1 MGRESASYFLTIP
14 PASADGVV
22 AALQEGGAQLVG
34 SDYTWIDLR
43 VCDPDRYWIDL
54 RLHRAPEVL
63 LEVRIA
69 LTNDEWSVRVPLEN
83 ALRVLPPGAAQSR
96 LRDED
101 GNDLGV
107 PAQDGWSQRL
117 EEDFGRR
124 RAEFVK
130 RVGDFTAPLSA
141 DHVYMFIHQTRW
153 NRDNDAELEWHRER
167 EIIKIE
173 QMWEGEPDLP
183 AEHPDNLPEPEPEP
197 EGEDDAGEEAAG

>member
-14 PASADGVV
+14 PDSADAIV
-22 AALQEGGAQLVG
+22 AALQAGGAQLI
-34 SDYTWIDLR
+34 DADDTWIDLR
-43 VCDPDRYWIDL
+43 VCDPHRYWVDV
-54 RLHRAPEVL
+54 RLHRAPELL
-63 LEVRIA
+63 LELRIA
-69 LTNDEWSVRVPLEN
+69 LTNDEWSIRVPLEN
-83 ALRVLPPGAAQSR
+83 ALSGLPAGAAQSR

-101 GNDLGV
+101 GNDLGT

-124 RAEFVK
+124 RADFVK

-141 DHVYMFIHQTRW
+141 DHVYMYIHQTRW

-173 QMWEGEPDLP
+173 QMWDGDPDLP
-183 AEHPDNLPEPEPEP
+183 AEHPDNLPEED
-197 EGEDDAGEEAAG
+197 EDDGASRAAGGGS